1 MSRRQ
6 PARRPA
12 TKSRSGAG
20 AGKLL
25 VTTRNAR
32 FQQWESFLGN
42 RTKRS
47 RAGRFLIQGVRP
59 INVALE
65 HDWPIEALLHRV
77 GGPQLSEW
85 ARERTELGGVE
96 HVGVSAGLM
105 AELGEKDGTPP
116 ELIAVAKTRHPRL
129 RDLRPGEDPLVVV
142 FDRPSSP
149 GNLGTL
155 IRTANAFGA
164 DAVVVVGHGADPY
177 DPQSVR
183 ASTGSLFALPVITVS
198 SVEEVLA
205 MRDSLGEN
213 GTELTVVGTDEDGSV
228 VIDDHDFTSG
238 TLLVVGNET
247 RGMSAAW
254 RQACDVVVNIPMG
267 GAASSLGA
275 PSAGAV
281 GLYEIARQRRRG
293 AVRAT

>member
-1 MSRRQ
+1 MSRT
-6 PARRPA
+6 PPPRRSAP
-12 TKSRSGAG
+12 RGGAG
-20 AGKLL
+20 KGSAKLL

-42 RTKRS
+42 RTKRT

-59 INVALE
+59 LNVALDQ
-65 HDWPIEALLHRV
+65 DWPIEALLHRM
-77 GGPQLSEW
+77 GGPSLSDW
-85 ARERTELGGVE
+85 ARGLIERGGVE
-96 HVGVSAGLM
+96 HIGVGAELM
-105 AELGEKDGTPP
+105 AELGEKDGTAP
-116 ELIAVAKTRHPRL
+116 ELIAVAHTRHPRL
-129 RDLRPGEDPLVVV
+129 RDLRLGERPLVVV

-183 ASTGSLFALPVITVS
+183 ASTGSLFALPIITVS
-198 SVEEVLA
+198 SVDEVLA
-205 MRDSLGEN
+205 FRDSLAEN
-213 GTELTVVGTDEDGSV
+213 GTALTVVGTDEDGSV
-228 VIDDHDFTSG
+228 VIDDHDFTTG

-254 RQACDVVVNIPMG
+254 RQACDAVVNIPIG

-281 GLYEIARQRRRG
+281 GLYEIARQRRLG
-293 AVRAT
+293 ARRAT